1 MLRYPKQTR
10 PRICKYGTRAKAL
23 SQNVTPSLPS
33 APQPVARMDTTRTD
47 RALWPRA
54 VMATLLFMI
63 LSLTVHL
70 VDITWF
76 DGTDQGAAVAEAT
89 LAHADPTPH

>member
-1 MLRYPKQTR
+1 
-10 PRICKYGTRAKAL
+10 
-23 SQNVTPSLPS
+23 
-33 APQPVARMDTTRTD
+33 MDTTRTD

-63 LSLTVHL
+63 LSLTAHL

-76 DGTDQGAAVAEAT
+76 DGVDQSAAVAEAT

>member
-1 MLRYPKQTR
+1 M
-10 PRICKYGTRAKAL
+10 
-23 SQNVTPSLPS
+23 TPLLPS
-33 APQPVARMDTTRTD
+33 APQPVARMNTTRTD
-47 RALWPRA
+47 HALWPRA

-76 DGTDQGAAVAEAT
+76 DGVDRSAAVAEAT
-89 LAHADPTPH
+89 LAHAGPAPH

>member
-1 MLRYPKQTR
+1 MAHADAARNLQIRDARECTVVKHYTVAPLRPATGS
-10 PRICKYGTRAKAL
+10 PH
-23 SQNVTPSLPS
+23 
-33 APQPVARMDTTRTD
+33 DTTRTD

-76 DGTDQGAAVAEAT
+76 DGVDQGAAVAEAT
-89 LAHADPTPH
+89 LAHAGPAPH

>member
-1 MLRYPKQTR
+1 M
-10 PRICKYGTRAKAL
+10 
-23 SQNVTPSLPS
+23 TPSLPS

-76 DGTDQGAAVAEAT
+76 DGTDQGAAVAQAT

>member
-1 MLRYPKQTR
+1 M
-10 PRICKYGTRAKAL
+10 CNSGTRARVVSKNLTLTA
-23 SQNVTPSLPS
+23 SSTPHPPVTGT
-33 APQPVARMDTTRTD
+33 RMHATRTD

-54 VMATLLFMI
+54 VMATLLFTI

-76 DGTDQGAAVAEAT
+76 DGNQGTAVAEAT
-89 LAHADPTPH
+89 LAHAGPAPH